1 MALALYPWQQP
12 LAESL
17 NRMRSEM
24 PNGLLIYG
32 PRGIG
37 TFDLA
42 ERFAKSLLCQLPA
55 ADGTPCG
62 HCRGCRLTAAKTHPD
77 LVYVL
82 SEAEALPRELPFTEP
97 DGATSDRKNLYRE
110 ILIHQTR
117 NLPEIFSLKTNEG
130 GLRVVLLYP
139 ADQLR
144 AEAAAAVLKSLEEPP
159 ENTVFILVADSIDFV
174 LPTIRSRC
182 RLLKAEPPT
191 HAAALAWLRTQK
203 VTDPETALTA
213 AGGMPLTVFETDEKR
228 VLTLE
233 QRAKLLGF
241 LRLGRKANAA
251 AAVVAVSRDMT
262 LQAVSVF
269 LSRWAWDLA
278 GALSGVPPR
287 YFPGE
292 HAVFETLAAEGL
304 NPAAVFM
311 WVNSVRDVCRV
322 SDHPLTARV
331 VIEQLLLAYLRALR
345 STTPA

>member
-1 MALALYPWQQP
+1 MA
-12 LAESL
+12 
-17 NRMRSEM
+17 
-24 PNGLLIYG
+24 
-32 PRGIG
+32 
-37 TFDLA
+37 
-42 ERFAKSLLCQLPA
+42 
-55 ADGTPCG
+55 
-62 HCRGCRLTAAKTHPD
+62 
-77 LVYVL
+77 
-82 SEAEALPRELPFTEP
+82 
-97 DGATSDRKNLYRE
+97 
-110 ILIHQTR
+110 
-117 NLPEIFSLKTNEG
+117 
-130 GLRVVLLYP
+130 
-139 ADQLR
+139 
-144 AEAAAAVLKSLEEPP
+144 
-159 ENTVFILVADSIDFV
+159 
-174 LPTIRSRC
+174 
-182 RLLKAEPPT
+182 
-191 HAAALAWLRTQK
+191 
-203 VTDPETALTA
+203 DPETALTA

-251 AAVVAVSRDMT
+251 AAVAAVSRDMT

-292 HAVFETLAAEGL
+292 RAVFETLAAEGL